1 MQISLRLEARLDIYE
16 ASLFYDR
23 QSQGLGSK
31 FVESIFQD
39 FERLGRTAGIHS
51 RRGRFFRIF
60 SEKFPYVICYDIQGV
75 EIIVV
80 AVLSCRMR
88 PESID
93 GTLDER

>member
-39 FERLGRTAGIHS
+39 FER
-51 RRGRFFRIF
+51 
-60 SEKFPYVICYDIQGV
+60 
-75 EIIVV
+75 
-80 AVLSCRMR
+80 
-88 PESID
+88 
-93 GTLDER
+93 